1 MKQVRKHLFYSFQFI
16 WTQTESKQV
25 KSQIRA
31 FISQADKEQT
41 QETHFFFGYSEEI
54 SNSIYLAL
62 IYSFLSQT
70 YFQSHLNLTINTS
83 KH

>member
-1 MKQVRKHLFYSFQFI
+1 MKQVKHLFYSFQFI

-41 QETHFFFGYSEEI
+41 QETHFFWLLGRDFELNLFGVNLFVPLPNLFSVPP
-54 SNSIYLAL
+54 
-62 IYSFLSQT
+62 
-70 YFQSHLNLTINTS
+70 QSHD
-83 KH
+83 KHI